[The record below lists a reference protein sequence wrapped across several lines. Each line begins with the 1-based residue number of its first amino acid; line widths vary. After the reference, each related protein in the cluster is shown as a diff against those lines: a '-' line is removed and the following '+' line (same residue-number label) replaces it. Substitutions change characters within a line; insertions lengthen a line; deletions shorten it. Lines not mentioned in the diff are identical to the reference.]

1 MEEDAVLRAQGGDTE
16 AFRVLVERYGPCAW
30 RVARI
35 LLPQREQAE
44 DALQEAWIDIWRGL
58 PRFDVTRPLY
68 PWLLAVVGNRCR
80 MQRRR
85 VTLPTQSLPPA
96 LSETLPDHRDEIAA
110 VAASEPDD
118 ALRVALARLA
128 PEERELLTL
137 RYSADLQFA
146 EITALYEI
154 PLSTVKSRLYRTLA
168 LLRDRLTTISS
179 ETPA

>member
-1 MEEDAVLRAQGGDTE
+1 
-16 AFRVLVERYGPCAW
+16 
-30 RVARI
+30 
-35 LLPQREQAE
+35 
-44 DALQEAWIDIWRGL
+44 
-58 PRFDVTRPLY
+58 
-68 PWLLAVVGNRCR
+68 

-137 RYSADLQFA
+137 RYSADLQLA
-146 EITALYEI
+146 EIAALYEI

-168 LLRDRLTTISS
+168 LLRGRLTTISS